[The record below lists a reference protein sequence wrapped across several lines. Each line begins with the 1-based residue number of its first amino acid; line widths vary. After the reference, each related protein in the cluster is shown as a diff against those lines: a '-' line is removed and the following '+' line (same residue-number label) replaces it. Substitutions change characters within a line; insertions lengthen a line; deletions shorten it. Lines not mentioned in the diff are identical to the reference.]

1 MRLAEAELIS
11 LEAIS
16 GSSLTRYGKIMAA
29 LGLELKLGKFV
40 ALALEKD
47 ISFDAMVI
55 AAVFNWRECV
65 LSRWKRGR

>member
-1 MRLAEAELIS
+1 
-11 LEAIS
+11 
-16 GSSLTRYGKIMAA
+16 MAA
-29 LGLELKLGKFV
+29 LGLEPKLGKFV